1 MLRRIYRY
9 LHEFI
14 GIMRSIITDALAQN
28 KTRPAAKIWLEYKGT
43 PILGSGGAATLKAIK
58 EEKSVSKATKNWGC
72 HIVIFGTIW
81 TELKKVLGKPVVET
95 FKSGK
100 AAEAGLNLPR

>member
-81 TELKKVLGKPVVET
+81 TELKK
-95 FKSGK
+95 FW
-100 AAEAGLNLPR
+100 ANL